1 MQFPLLNMYPF
12 LQPVQ
17 MEAEE
22 QLAQLELVHAKQDEL
37 LAKYP
42 ELQTLHWLG
51 PRQEKQLVTLQISQL
66 LP

>member
-17 MEAEE
+17 VAAEE

-37 LAKYP
+37 LTKYP
-42 ELQTLHWLG
+42 ELQTLHWSG